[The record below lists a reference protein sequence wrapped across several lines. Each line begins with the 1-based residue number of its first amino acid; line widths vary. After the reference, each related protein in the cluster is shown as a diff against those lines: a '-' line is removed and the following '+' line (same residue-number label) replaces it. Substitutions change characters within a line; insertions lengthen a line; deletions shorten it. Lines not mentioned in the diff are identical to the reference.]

1 MISGNNE
8 GCRGCVF
15 FAEIELHLPVCLM
28 GRTSIA
34 VSPLQYTDKNG
45 GSKQKDQFFPLRII
59 HLVCVC
65 VCASVISWKIFLILY
80 CLIKISVL
88 FINVKLL
95 VLFGLYSLSV
105 VLYYVICSTFVCG

>member
-1 MISGNNE
+1 MYSLLK
-8 GCRGCVF
+8 
-15 FAEIELHLPVCLM
+15 IELHLPVCLM

-45 GSKQKDQFFPLRII
+45 GSKQKRPIFPTQNYSSCVCVC
-59 HLVCVC
+59 VCVC

-95 VLFGLYSLSV
+95 VLSGLYSLSV